1 METFQP
7 RRCLVFADK
16 KSSTRRVAESLR
28 ARGLR
33 RVRTLPLED
42 APDGAPEDGG
52 AAEAAGEGWE
62 GTVVYVG
69 SERWGRGLDLRLRYV
84 FLLSPPANSASYMHM
99 AGRTG
104 RQGAEGTC
112 VTLLEHRQ
120 APRLVAFA
128 QALGVPFQPLA

>member
-1 METFQP
+1 METVQH

-52 AAEAAGEGWE
+52 AAEAAGEAR
-62 GTVVYVG
+62 TRVLQPARRSTCLG
-69 SERWGRGLDLRLRYV
+69 SRTCEDREAVRPV
-84 FLLSPPANSASYMHM
+84 A
-99 AGRTG
+99 AGRKPT
-104 RQGAEGTC
+104 A
-112 VTLLEHRQ
+112 LLR
-120 APRLVAFA
+120 
-128 QALGVPFQPLA
+128 G